1 MEDRPV
7 TEPGQPLHA
16 DTVYLERISRDMREI
31 TLQLREVLRYIKE
44 AESEIPEKIRRFM
57 NYFHDAHDVIYAYEE
72 RGIPV
77 PQHILREMERLDDRY
92 RQILEELHAPGAAF
106 EKVRRDMAADPEN
119 RWDHTKALEFKG
131 RSAKL

>member
-1 MEDRPV
+1 MVVSEEDK
-7 TEPGQPLHA
+7 LHP
-16 DTVYLERISRDMREI
+16 DGVYLQRISRDMREM
-31 TLQLREVLRYIKE
+31 TLMLREVVRYMKE
-44 AESEIPEKIRRFM
+44 AESEVPEKIRRFM

-77 PQHILREMERLDDRY
+77 PRHILDEMERLDDRY
-92 RQILEELHAPGAAF
+92 RQILSELHAAGGTF

-131 RSAKL
+131 RSAKQ